1 METQYLRTLIMVAEQ
16 GSFSRAAE
24 KLHLTQSA
32 VSQRLKNMEA
42 CCAVQLLDRS
52 GPVLKPTAAGQH
64 VLEVARQI
72 IALEEA
78 MFSGLERLAQ
88 RKNLAISC
96 TMATGVAH
104 MPDLLHE
111 FSVAHPDVDD
121 LRFLFNTPQQ
131 ALDGLRAGEFDVAIV
146 EHLCDQ
152 DFSVLRSEP
161 LPPDRM
167 VFVGSPQLGLDAAE
181 VTLEQLYPFKLFTR
195 RDGCSCY
202 DLLCRNLIERG
213 GNICKFSYVMM
224 SDDYALMCKDLL
236 AVRGIAY
243 VSEAVV
249 ARYLRSGEL
258 VEYRLE
264 GFNNVRQRS
273 MVTRLCDASA
283 LLQDFMA
290 CTRSFYLK
298 NAVVL

>member
-1 METQYLRTLIMVAEQ
+1 METQYLRTLIMAVEQ
-16 GSFSRAAE
+16 GSFSKAAE

-42 CCAVQLLDRS
+42 CCSVQLLDRS
-52 GPVLKPTAAGQH
+52 GPVLKPTAAGEH
-64 VLEVARQI
+64 VLKVARQI
-72 IALEEA
+72 IALEEG
-78 MFSGLERLAQ
+78 MLSGLERLAQ
-88 RKNLAISC
+88 RKNLAISS
-96 TMATGVAH
+96 TMATGLAH

-111 FSVAHPDVDD
+111 FSASHADVDD

-146 EHLCDQ
+146 EHLWDQ
-152 DFSVLRSEP
+152 DFSALRAEP

-167 VFVGSPQLGLDAAE
+167 VFVGSSQLELGATE
-181 VTLEQLYPFKLFTR
+181 VVLEQLYPFKLFTR

-202 DLLCRNLIERG
+202 DLLCRNLIEKG
-213 GNICKFSYVMM
+213 GSISKFNCVMM

-236 AVRGIAY
+236 AKRGIAY

-249 ARYLRSGEL
+249 GRYLRSGEL

-298 NAVVL
+298 NA